1 MKQAQKRNPAGQEGK
16 PISLYPL
23 KPAEAIKGLMMVKPE
38 PKRAK
43 KTTPKKTA
51 RKK

>member
-1 MKQAQKRNPAGQEGK
+1 MRSANPNPAGQEGK

-43 KTTPKKTA
+43 KTSTPRKTA